1 MRTITDINDPRLVK
15 ALAHPVRVQILSSLE
30 DRVASPSRLAEE
42 LDVPLGT
49 VSYHVRILAGLSLI
63 ELVDQKQ
70 RRGAIEHYYRARG
83 PTRISEAAWE
93 KVPTVVKEAL
103 VQATLGEVYNYI
115 DEAAAGGGFSRGDS
129 HLVRQPLT
137 LDARGWKEMAEAV
150 QELWERSKKIEA
162 DSATRLHAGR
172 TPRLRGGA
180 GAHVLRAPRRGS
192 ARAGRRRRHGPG
204 RRVGI
209 PAAPHGP
216 PADHDLIAGPAART
230 RRAKSAMS
238 L

>member
-49 VSYHVRILAGLSLI
+49 VSYHVRILAGLGLI

-172 TPRLRGGA
+172 RRAYEAALVLMYFERPAAARHEPDAGG
-180 GAHVLRAPRRGS
+180 GTG
-192 ARAGRRRRHGPG
+192 RAGESVSRR
-204 RRVGI
+204 
-209 PAAPHGP
+209 PHT
-216 PADHDLIAGPAART
+216 DHQRIT
-230 RRAKSAMS
+230 T
-238 L
+238 